1 MIDFFRTSGS
11 EEDRC
16 LARHP
21 SQLFQLAL
29 DPGVNPYDVA
39 PDGQR
44 FPVPA
49 VPQKSTP
56 RPLIVIVNWP
66 ALMKIGAAAPFGR

>member
-1 MIDFFRTSGS
+1 MFGAAPR
-11 EEDRC
+11 E
-16 LARHP
+16 
-21 SQLFQLAL
+21 LFQLAAL

-44 FPVPA
+44 FLVPA

-56 RPLIVIVNWP
+56 L
-66 ALMKIGAAAPFGR
+66 G

>member
-1 MIDFFRTSGS
+1 MLGAAPR
-11 EEDRC
+11 E
-16 LARHP
+16 
-21 SQLFQLAL
+21 LFQLAAL
-29 DPGVNPYDVA
+29 YPGVNPYDVA

-44 FPVPA
+44 FLVPT

-66 ALMKIGAAAPFGR
+66 ALMKIGAAAP